1 MGLDNG
7 IIIKPRTEKGRR
19 FLENHFHHLKDDIFC
34 GYEFGYWRKCW
45 NIREKFIDDFKY
57 DKEDCEIKFEL
68 DDIPAII
75 DTLKYFL
82 DEDNWEYDG
91 STSLVFNWYEEIAS
105 IAKTIRD
112 LYLFYDY
119 IDAGADNEDDVTDED
134 FDIYFYDSY

>member
-7 IIIKPRTEKGRR
+7 IIIKGRTEKGRR
-19 FLENHFHHLKDDIFC
+19 FLENHFHYLQDNIFA

-57 DKEDCEIKFEL
+57 DKENCEIKFEL

-82 DEDNWEYDG
+82 NEDNWDYND

-105 IAKTIRD
+105 IANAIRN
-112 LYLFYDY
+112 LYFFYDY
-119 IDAGADNEDDVTDED
+119 IDVGADNEDDVTDED

>member
-7 IIIKPRTEKGRR
+7 IIIKGRTKKGRQ
-19 FLENHFHHLKDDIFC
+19 FLERHFHYLQDNIVV

-57 DKEDCEIKFEL
+57 DKENCEIKFEL

-82 DEDNWEYDG
+82 NEDNWDYNG

-105 IAKTIRD
+105 IANAIRN

-119 IDAGADNEDDVTDED
+119 IDVGADNEDDVTDED

>member
-19 FLENHFHHLKDDIFC
+19 FLERYFHHLLDDIFS

-57 DKEDCEIKFEL
+57 DKENCEIKFEL

-75 DTLKYFL
+75 GTLKYFL
-82 DEDNWEYDG
+82 NEENWEYNG
-91 STSLVFNWYEEIAS
+91 RTSLVFNWYEEIAN
-105 IAKTIRD
+105 IANTIHD
-112 LYLFYDY
+112 LYFFYDY
-119 IDAGADNEDDVTDED
+119 IDEDDDEDDVTDED